1 MKRLFLLAL
10 SVALLN
16 ACSDIELVTDKD
28 KSFSVVQHT
37 NKVQVYDYDELV
49 FQSDCSKR
57 VKIETFDNTTY
68 IKLSN
73 GSEVFTWSEVHQFEL
88 SGHQY
93 MFKKVRCD

>member
-1 MKRLFLLAL
+1 MKKVFFFAIMVIAL
-10 SVALLN
+10 T

-28 KSFSVVQHT
+28 KSFSIVQHT

-57 VKIETFDNTTY
+57 VKIETLDNTTY
-68 IKLSN
+68 VKLSN
-73 GSEVFTWSEVHQFEL
+73 RFEVLTWSEVYQFEL

-93 MFKKVRCD
+93 TFKKVRCE

>member
-1 MKRLFLLAL
+1 MKKTFFFLAL
-10 SVALLN
+10 ATMLV
-16 ACSDIELVTDKD
+16 ACSDIELVTAQD

-37 NKVQVYDYDELV
+37 NKVQVFDYDELV

-68 IKLSN
+68 VKLSN
-73 GSEVFTWSEVHQFEL
+73 GYAVFTWSEVHQFEL

-93 MFKKVRCD
+93 VFKKVRCN

>member
-1 MKRLFLLAL
+1 MKKVFLFAIIAVLT
-10 SVALLN
+10 

-49 FQSDCSKR
+49 FQSDCAKR
-57 VKIETFDNTTY
+57 IKVETFDNTTY
-68 IKLSN
+68 VKLTD
-73 GSEVFTWSEVHQFEL
+73 GFDVFTWSNVHQFEL

-93 MFKKVRCD
+93 TFKKVRCE